1 MDILMNDDEQMIA
14 DSARQFLEAECTP
27 KLARAME
34 VDEVGYP
41 KDLWAKVAEL
51 GWQGMCLPEKVGG
64 SAMPLLYL
72 GLVLREVG
80 RTIAPLPLHSTAVAS
95 ITIATDGTDEQQQ
108 KYLPDVVAGKSVMT
122 WAFSEKDP
130 RFLPDAVQMSA
141 KADGKDFV
149 LNGTKMFVDNYVA
162 ANQMLVVAR
171 TTAGSKGADGLSL
184 FIVDTATKGLSSTPL
199 ITLAKDRQAEVT
211 FKDVR
216 VPAAN
221 VIGKVGG
228 AWPVVEAM
236 LDRGTALLC
245 AQMVGAA
252 RKDIEMAIEYAKFRQ
267 AFGQPIGA
275 FQSVGHTCADMQIWV
290 DGGELLTFEA
300 LWKLDQGQPA
310 WVEVSQA
317 KSFCNEKLEAAVR
330 NSQSIHGGIG
340 FMMEFDLQLWF
351 RRVSAWSMRMGTT
364 YEHRA
369 RIARAL
375 IDMPGDVIL
384 GRPVPVV
391 PAAA

>member
-1 MDILMNDDEQMIA
+1 MDVLMNEDEQMIA
-14 DSARQFLEAECTP
+14 DSARQFLEGEVST
-27 KLARAME
+27 KLVREME
-34 VDEVGYP
+34 KDELGYP
-41 KDLWAKVAEL
+41 KDLWAKAAEL

-72 GLVLREVG
+72 GLVLRECG
-80 RTIAPLPLHSTAVAS
+80 RTLAPLPLHSTAVAS
-95 ITIATDGTDEQQQ
+95 LTIARDGSDAQQQ
-108 KYLPDVVAGKSVMT
+108 KYLPDVVSGKSIMT

-130 RFLPDAVQMSA
+130 RFIADAVQMSA
-141 KADGKDFV
+141 KADGADFV
-149 LNGTKMFVDNYVA
+149 LNGTKMFVDNFGA
-162 ANQMLVVAR
+162 ADQMLVVAR
-171 TTAGSKGADGLSL
+171 TTAGSKGEDGLTL
-184 FIVDTATKGLSSTPL
+184 FIVDTKSSGLGSTPL
-199 ITLAKDRQAEVT
+199 VTLAKDRQAEVT

-221 VIGKVGG
+221 VIGKVGAG
-228 AWPVVEAM
+228 WPIVQGM
-236 LDRGTALLC
+236 LDCGTVLLC

-300 LWKLDQGQPA
+300 LWKLDQGASA
-310 WVEVSQA
+310 WVEISQA

-351 RRVSAWSMRMGTT
+351 RRVSAWTMRMGTT

-369 RIARAL
+369 RIAHAL
-375 IDMPGDVIL
+375 IDMPGEVIL
-384 GRPVPVV
+384 GRPVPVA
-391 PAAA
+391 PEAA

>member
-1 MDILMNDDEQMIA
+1 MDVLMNEDEQMIA
-14 DSARQFLEAECTP
+14 DSARQFLEAEVPT
-27 KLARAME
+27 KLVREME
-34 VDEVGYP
+34 KDELGYP
-41 KDLWAKVAEL
+41 KALWEKAAEL

-64 SAMPLLYL
+64 SEMGLLAL
-72 GLVLREVG
+72 GLVLRECG
-80 RTIAPLPLHSTAVAS
+80 RTMAPLPLHSTAVAS
-95 ITIATDGTDEQQQ
+95 ITIARDGSEAQQQ
-108 KYLPDVVAGKSVMT
+108 KYLPDVVSGKSIMT

-130 RFLPDAVQMSA
+130 RFIADAVQMTA
-141 KADGKDFV
+141 KADGSDYV
-149 LNGTKMFVDNYVA
+149 LNGTKMFVDNFVA
-162 ANQMLVVAR
+162 ADQMLVVAR
-171 TTAGSKGADGLSL
+171 TTAKSKGEDGLSL
-184 FIVDTATKGLSSTPL
+184 FIVDTKSKGLSSTPL
-199 ITLAKDRQAEVT
+199 VTLAKDRQAEVA

-221 VIGKVGG
+221 AIGKIGG
-228 AWPVVEAM
+228 AWPVVQAM
-236 LDRGTALLC
+236 LDRGTVLLC

-252 RKDIEMAIEYAKFRQ
+252 RKDTEMAIEYAKFRQ

-351 RRVSAWSMRMGTT
+351 RRVSAWTMRMGTT

-369 RIARAL
+369 RIAHAL
-375 IDMPGDVIL
+375 IDLPGEVIL
-384 GRPVPVV
+384 GRPLPVV
-391 PAAA
+391 PEAA